1 MNSLGTTIIEVL
13 GVTLPIFV
21 VVAIGYFIKK
31 RGIIS
36 EENVPVLNKLTYNFG
51 LSSLVFIQIAQ
62 NKFSDIFDVKLL
74 KVIFPSYFS
83 YILIIFFIFFF
94 TKIKAGTKSAIIVSS
109 FRNNMAFIGM
119 PILLYA
125 FGELASAKASIVIAM
140 LLPLNIIFTAIFFQ
154 VFNLKAA
161 GANINSQIAPG
172 EKPATGDRF
181 NVNTAGKI
189 NLKRL
194 AKEIFLDPVIIGV
207 AAGLLVSYFNFNL
220 PKPVTNIFSILSDIA
235 VPLALLSIGA
245 SFKFA
250 HIRNH
255 IKYISIIS
263 GAKLVIFP
271 AIAFVFGKYVF
282 NLGSLDLVAICIL
295 FATPVAVATYIQA
308 QKYDTDLDFIS
319 SVIIVSTIVSALTL
333 TAWLF
338 VLRMINPA

>member
-1 MNSLGTTIIEVL
+1 MNSLGSTIIEVL

-21 VVAIGYFIKK
+21 VIAIGYFIKK

-74 KVIFPSYFS
+74 KVLFPSYFS

-161 GANINSQIAPG
+161 GVNINSQPAAGGNPANG
-172 EKPATGDRF
+172 ESLNG
-181 NVNTAGKI
+181 NTAGKI

-207 AAGLLVSYFNFNL
+207 AAGMLVSYFSVTL

-235 VPLALLSIGA
+235 VPLALISIGA

-250 HIRNH
+250 HIKSH

-263 GAKLVIFP
+263 AAKLVLFP
-271 AIAFVFGKYVF
+271 SIALIFGKYVF

-295 FATPVAVATYIQA
+295 FATPVAVATYIQG

-338 VLRMINPA
+338 VLRMINPV